1 MLITSNFVLAG
12 SGSGRR
18 NILLAPDMGICAAC
32 TAEIAEPKNRRYR
45 YAFTNCKDCGPR
57 FTLARA
63 LATDPG
69 DSRRAHFMRC
79 PNCRQEYEEPQDRR
93 FQAEPN
99 TCPVCGPSLDYYRL
113 GERQEGD
120 PYALFDE
127 DIKEGKIVAVKGIG
141 GYHLVCDAKN
151 EGAVARLRKNKVRY
165 DKPFAVMMRDLDTVQ
180 RLCHLNVVE
189 ESLLSSARKP
199 IVLLKKRE
207 NCPIAEE
214 VAPRNGRLGVM
225 LPYTP
230 LHLILMQNH
239 DVLVMTSA
247 NTSDRPMIFDDGEG
261 LNRLLALADAV
272 LTHDRPIFHRMD
284 DSVSMVVAGKTRML
298 RRARG
303 YVPEPVKLSGSSR
316 VILALGAQQKNT
328 FCLVKGEE
336 AFLSEHI
343 GDLDDLETEKYY
355 AAQIDAYLRLFE
367 AKPEII
373 VCDRHPDYVSTRYAQ
388 RFKAQ
393 LPIYQIQHHHAHFAS
408 VLAEHDLEKNVI
420 GLVFDGTGYGEDGTI
435 WGGEALWGGIGESRR
450 IGHLLPAP
458 LFGGAAAIRE
468 PWRMAL
474 AMLRISCGEA
484 AALDY
489 FEEYGD
495 QASLLLRAS
504 ERGLNSPLASSV
516 GRLFD
521 AAAALAGIRTHT
533 TFEGQAAIDL
543 EQAIDD
549 SAAGSYGIDVVWK
562 SNVMIFD
569 WRQLI
574 RDLVSDVRKGC
585 SRGEIA
591 VKFHRAIVQLLV
603 DAAMSAKKHYG
614 SSQLAL
620 SGGVFQNAYL
630 LHHGLSKLERYG
642 FKVYTNERVPANDGG
657 ISYGQAAVGARL
669 AKAEMR

>member
-1 MLITSNFVLAG
+1 MPLVRNFVLTG
-12 SGSGRR
+12 SSGRR
-18 NILLAPDMGICAAC
+18 AALLAPDIGICAAC
-32 TAEIAEPKNRRYR
+32 AAEIAEPKNRRYR

-57 FTLARA
+57 FTLVRPLSDDCSA
-63 LATDPG
+63 P
-69 DSRRAHFMRC
+69 RRAQFRQC
-79 PNCRQEYEEPQDRR
+79 PHCRQEYEDPEDRR

-99 TCPVCGPSLDYYRL
+99 ACPFCGPNLYYYRA
-113 GERQEGD
+113 GERPEGD
-120 PYALFDE
+120 PYALFDK

-141 GYHLVCDAKN
+141 GYHLVCDAQN
-151 EGAVARLRKNKVRY
+151 GEAVARLRKNKVRE
-165 DKPFAVMMRDLDTVQ
+165 DKPFAVMMRDLGTVQ
-180 RLCHLNVVE
+180 RFCHLDVVE

-214 VAPRNGRLGVM
+214 TAPRNGRLGVM

-230 LHLILMQNH
+230 LHLILMRNY

-247 NTSDRPMIFDDGEG
+247 NTSDRPMIFDDRE
-261 LNRLLALADAV
+261 ALDSLWAIADAV
-272 LTHDRPIFHRMD
+272 LTHDRPIFRRMD
-284 DSVSMVVAGKTRML
+284 DSVSLVVAGKARML
-298 RRARG
+298 RRSRG
-303 YVPEPVKLSGSSR
+303 YVPEPIKLSGNSR
-316 VILALGAQQKNT
+316 VLLALGAQQKNT

-336 AFLSEHI
+336 AFLSGHI
-343 GDLDDLETEKYY
+343 GDLDDLETEEFY
-355 AAQIDAYLRLFE
+355 AAEIDAYLRLFNTQ
-367 AKPEII
+367 PEMI

-388 RFKAQ
+388 RFKDQ

-408 VLAEHDLEKNVI
+408 VLAEHELENNVI

-435 WGGEALWGGIGESRR
+435 WGGEALWGGISESRR

-458 LFGGAAAIRE
+458 LFGGAVAIRE

-474 AMLRISCGEA
+474 AMLRISCGEG

-495 QASLLLRAS
+495 QAKLLLRAG
-504 ERGLNSPLASSV
+504 ERGLNSPLTSSA

-521 AAAALAGIRTHT
+521 AAAALAGIRAHT
-533 TFEGQAAIDL
+533 TFEGQAAIEL
-543 EQAIDD
+543 EQVIDD
-549 SAAGSYGIDVVWK
+549 SAAGSYGLDVVWQ
-562 SNVMIFD
+562 SDRMIFD

-574 RDLVSDVRKGC
+574 CDLVRDVRRGY

-603 DAAMSAKKHYG
+603 DAALLAKQQYG
-614 SSQLAL
+614 SSKLAL

-630 LHHGLSKLERYG
+630 LHHGLSKLERCG
-642 FKVYTNERVPANDGG
+642 FKVYTNERVPTNDGG

-669 AKAEMR
+669 AEAEMG